1 MSKVFAKTGLAGLA
15 LYTVLGIAAIAVL
28 AAISYTQAFADE
40 ASSKEVA
47 TSAQETT
54 VAKAGYSIS
63 EGTYTLSPKSTSKK
77 VQVRAAKTSSGSKIV
92 LKKTNNKTMLQK
104 WFISQVSGS
113 PNTYRIQSVQSGRYI
128 SNNNGRVV
136 EASYASN
143 PKQIWVVSKEGGAYV
158 FASKVDD
165 KVLSASGKAG
175 MAVVDASSSKAQQF
189 SVSKTPLLPAGAY
202 YIQPKSSSNVLSVTG
217 HLTRVGS
224 NVKLMRR
231 TADGSRK
238 WIAVIN
244 KDGTYTFRN
253 ANSARVLTASSAK
266 KGANV
271 CQGGLANARSKKW
284 KLVLNK
290 KGGVNIVSA
299 LNKKLVLGSSSVRSG
314 ANSKLTK
321 AAGSKGAVFK
331 FRKTTDSVVRSKMAR
346 KIRKFSSKT
355 GWLLVANTQSCFVG
369 VYKGNKGHWTPY
381 AYFPCSPGAPGSAS
395 KKGVYHI
402 GSKGYA
408 FGNGSYTC
416 YYFSQYSGNYLFHS
430 ILYNSGTFHVQDGR
444 MGMRLSHGCVRL
456 EIANAKWIY
465 KNIPKGT
472 TVYVY

>member
-1 MSKVFAKTGLAGLA
+1 MSKVFKETALARLA
-15 LYTVLGIAAIAVL
+15 LYAVLGIVAIVIL

-47 TSAQETT
+47 TSAQATT

-77 VQVRAAKTSSGSKIV
+77 VQVRAAKTASGSKIV
-92 LKKTNNKTMLQK
+92 LKKTNNKNMLQK
-104 WFISQVSGS
+104 WFLRQVSGS
-113 PNTYRIQSVQSGRYI
+113 PSTYRIQSVQSGRYI
-128 SNNNGRVV
+128 SNNNGQVV

-143 PKQIWVVSKEGGAYV
+143 PRQTWVVTKEGGAYV
-158 FASKVDD
+158 FANKADG

-175 MAVVDASSSKAQQF
+175 MAVVDASSSKTQRF
-189 SVSKTPLLPAGAY
+189 SVSRTPLLPAGAY
-202 YIQPKSSSNVLSVTG
+202 YIQPKSSSNVVSVTG
-217 HLTRVGS
+217 NRTRLGS

-231 TADGSRK
+231 TADSSRK

-253 ANSARVLTASSAK
+253 ANSARVLTAMAAK

-290 KGGVNIVSA
+290 KGGINIISA
-299 LNKKLVLGSSSVRSG
+299 LNRKLVLGSSSVKSG

-321 AAGSKGAVFK
+321 AAGSKGAVFT
-331 FRKTTDSVVRSKMAR
+331 FRKTTDSAVRSKMAR
-346 KIRKFSSKT
+346 KIRKFSSRT
-355 GWLLVANTQSCFVG
+355 GWLLVANTRSCFVG
-369 VYKGNKGHWTPY
+369 IYKGKKGHWTPY
-381 AYFPCSPGAPGSAS
+381 AYFPCSPGAPGSSS

-402 GSKGYA
+402 GTKGYA

-430 ILYNSGTFHVQDGR
+430 ILYNSGTFQVQDGR
-444 MGMRLSHGCVRL
+444 MGQHLSHGCIRL

-465 KNIPKGT
+465 KNIPKRT